1 MLRVE
6 HSQGSETNTCTC
18 VNRFEWLCGRQNRTF
33 YFTRREHN
41 YVDSRPI
48 LLYII
53 IMLAKTSSQLCR

>member
-6 HSQGSETNTCTC
+6 HSQGSDTTTCAY
-18 VNRFEWLCGRQNRTF
+18 RLLEWLCGRQNRTF